1 MEGLLVSGTPMF
13 MLASF
18 KEASIGFHPYK
29 RELEDI
35 QLMVDTGLE
44 AYRFSISW
52 SRLIPRIEPH
62 VTLFH
67 NDLPQALEDEYGG
80 WLSRKSKYIR
90 KFSLLLSHTKVNGQ
104 REELPVCECR
114 KDFVAFANVCFREFG
129 DRVSHWTTFNEP
141 NAFSLAGYD
150 MGVIPP
156 GRCSSPFGPYCIQG
170 NSSWE
175 PYMVTHN
182 ILLAHASASSLYRKK
197 YKAMQHGMIGLDLL
211 AYWFA
216 PYTNATEDIAA
227 AQRTLDFW
235 VGWLLNPLI
244 FGDYPDIVKKNAGR
258 RIPVFTKDESALIQ
272 GSIDFLAVNHYDTL
286 YVRDKS
292 SNLETDNRDLS
303 ADMAVE
309 VDLNPWGLQALLE
322 YFKRAYGN
330 PPHGKI
336 VLAGYRTTRNGTLDD
351 KPRVEFMHA
360 YIGSLLDAVR
370 SPTSLEG
377 SRPYHSK
384 LVVRMGFVLVQGSRP
399 YHSRLAIPFKACGK
413 NGFRSSAR
421 K

>member
-1 MEGLLVSGTPMF
+1 
-13 MLASF
+13 
-18 KEASIGFHPYK
+18 
-29 RELEDI
+29 
-35 QLMVDTGLE
+35 MV
-44 AYRFSISW
+44 IV
-52 SRLIPRIEPH
+52 LIPRLQRLY
-62 VTLFH
+62 V
-67 NDLPQALEDEYGG
+67 
-80 WLSRKSKYIR
+80 
-90 KFSLLLSHTKVNGQ
+90 SLLYVMLLFNLVAQRVLSVDKFKREDFHSPPRFVFGSGTSAYQVEGAAFEDGRTPSIWDTYVHAGYFKLGNGDVACDGYHKYKVNT
-104 REELPVCECR
+104 RLKHAP
-114 KDFVAFANVCFREFG
+114 FG
-129 DRVSHWTTFNEP
+129 SIFLSMVDKFINEKMLSYYH
-141 NAFSLAGYD
+141 AFSGGNGRGPVNPKGLQFYNNFINELISNGYD

-309 VDLNPWGLQALLE
+309 VMFFEGYMPPVQVDLNPWGLQALLE

-330 PPHGKI
+330 PPVYIHE
-336 VLAGYRTTRNGTLDD
+336 NGLSL
-351 KPRVEFMHA
+351 
-360 YIGSLLDAVR
+360 SLLTLSEDF
-370 SPTSLEG
+370 G
-377 SRPYHSK
+377 
-384 LVVRMGFVLVQGSRP
+384 G
-399 YHSRLAIPFKACGK
+399 
-413 NGFRSSAR
+413 
-421 K
+421 